1 MREFFIEQI
10 FSGFVVTAF
19 PFAFIVLAFALT
31 ACGGGGNS
39 ASEESFVSGDGSTT
53 FIKIADRKIAP
64 AITGMTLSGEN
75 YTYQKDKV
83 AVVNVWAS
91 WCSPCRAEAPTLVAL
106 ANKYT
111 DVAFIG
117 ILTRDNPAN
126 AEAFERRFKIPY
138 PTVIDDSILLG
149 FKGSLPANA
158 IPTTVILDKSGYVAA
173 RISGVVTVASLS
185 KLIEKVSAE

>member
-1 MREFFIEQI
+1 MKK
-10 FSGFVVTAF
+10 
-19 PFAFIVLAFALT
+19 FALLI
-31 ACGGGGNS
+31 ALAIALSGCGGGGS
-39 ASEESFVSGDGSTT
+39 SSPEESFVSGDGATT

-64 AITGMTLSGEN
+64 AITGLTLSGTN
-75 YTYQKDKV
+75 YTYTKDKV

-91 WCSPCRAEAPTLVAL
+91 WCSPCRAEAPALASL

-126 AEAFERRFKIPY
+126 AEAFARRFKLPY
-138 PTVIDDSILLG
+138 PTIIDDSILIG

-158 IPTTVILDKSGYVAA
+158 IPSTVILDKKGRVAA
-173 RISGVVTVASLS
+173 RISGAITVASLTQ
-185 KLIEKVSAE
+185 LIERVSAE

>member
-1 MREFFIEQI
+1 MKRI
-10 FSGFVVTAF
+10 A
-19 PFAFIVLAFALT
+19 AFIVLAFALT

-39 ASEESFVSGDGSTT
+39 TSEESFVSGDGSTT
-53 FIKIADRKIAP
+53 FIKISDRKIAP

-75 YTYQKDKV
+75 YTYQKDRV

-126 AEAFERRFKIPY
+126 AEAFERRFNIPY

-158 IPTTVILDKSGYVAA
+158 IPTTVVLDKSGYVAA

>member
-1 MREFFIEQI
+1 MKKI
-10 FSGFVVTAF
+10 
-19 PFAFIVLAFALT
+19 AFALALLLALT
-31 ACGGGGNS
+31 GCSGGGS
-39 ASEESFVSGDGSTT
+39 STSEDSFVSGDGATT

-64 AITGMTLSGEN
+64 AITGLTLSGTN
-75 YTYQKDKV
+75 YTYTKDKV

-91 WCSPCRAEAPTLVAL
+91 WCSPCRAEAPTLVEL
-106 ANKYT
+106 ANKYV
-111 DVAFIG
+111 DVSFIG

-138 PTVIDDSILLG
+138 PTLIDDAILAG

-158 IPTTVILDKSGYVAA
+158 IPSTVILDKQGRVAA

-185 KLIEKVSAE
+185 QLIERVSAE

>member
-1 MREFFIEQI
+1 MKKIAI
-10 FSGFVVTAF
+10 ALALV
-19 PFAFIVLAFALT
+19 IVLT
-31 ACGGGGNS
+31 GCSGGGNS
-39 ASEESFVSGDGSTT
+39 TSEDSFVSGDGATT
-53 FIKIADRKIAP
+53 FIKIVDRKIAP
-64 AITGMTLSGEN
+64 AITGLTLSGTN
-75 YTYQKDKV
+75 YTYSKDKV

-106 ANKYT
+106 ANKYV
-111 DVAFIG
+111 DVSFIG

-138 PTVIDDSILLG
+138 PTIIDDAILAG

-158 IPTTVILDKSGYVAA
+158 IPSTVILDKQGRVAA

-185 KLIEKVSAE
+185 QLIEKVSAE

>member
-1 MREFFIEQI
+1 MKKL
-10 FSGFVVTAF
+10 A
-19 PFAFIVLAFALT
+19 AFIVLAFALT
-31 ACGGGGNS
+31 ACGGGGTS
-39 ASEESFVSGDGSTT
+39 TSEESFVSGDGSTT
-53 FIKIADRKIAP
+53 YIKSSDRKIAP
-64 AITGMTLSGEN
+64 TITGLTLSGNN
-75 YTYQKDKV
+75 YTYQKDRV

-106 ANKYT
+106 ANKYK

-185 KLIEKVSAE
+185 ELIEKVSAE

>member
-1 MREFFIEQI
+1 MKK
-10 FSGFVVTAF
+10 FVVLL
-19 PFAFIVLAFALT
+19 VLTLALT
-31 ACGGGGNS
+31 GCGGGGTS
-39 ASEESFVSGDGSTT
+39 TTEESFVSGDGATT
-53 FIKIADRKIAP
+53 FIKIEDRKIAP
-64 AITGMTLSGEN
+64 AITGLTLSGTN
-75 YTYQKDKV
+75 YTYLKNKV

-91 WCSPCRAEAPTLVAL
+91 WCSPCRAEAPTLAAL

-111 DVAFIG
+111 DVEFIG

-126 AEAFERRFKIPY
+126 AEAFARRFKLPY
-138 PTVIDDSILLG
+138 PTLIDDAILIG

-158 IPTTVILDKSGYVAA
+158 IPTTVILDKAGRVAA

>member
-1 MREFFIEQI
+1 MKKIVAI
-10 FSGFVVTAF
+10 
-19 PFAFIVLAFALT
+19 IVLAFALT

-53 FIKIADRKIAP
+53 FIKISDRKIAP

-106 ANKYT
+106 ANKYK

-158 IPTTVILDKSGYVAA
+158 IPTTVILDKSGLVAA